1 MAPDGTKDVNGR
13 PRRIVAGIRER
24 GQAVHEL
31 LSHGGPLGGIS
42 RDLQLDYYTV
52 RRQARTPVVDDL
64 LVQVTYRRTLLD
76 DFMPYIYKRF
86 AEGCHNVGQPDLP

>member
-1 MAPDGTKDVNGR
+1 M
-13 PRRIVAGIRER
+13 
-24 GQAVHEL
+24 
-31 LSHGGPLGGIS
+31 
-42 RDLQLDYYTV
+42 QLDHYTV
-52 RRQARTPVVDDL
+52 RRQARTPDVDDL

>member
-24 GQAVHEL
+24 RQVVHEL
-31 LSHGGPLGGIS
+31 LSHGCPLRGIG

-52 RRQARTPVVDDL
+52 RRHGRTPDVDDL
-64 LVQVTYRRTLLD
+64 LVKITSRRTLLD
-76 DFMPYIYKRF
+76 DFKPYTYKRF
-86 AEGCHNVGQPDLP
+86 AEGCHNADQPNLL